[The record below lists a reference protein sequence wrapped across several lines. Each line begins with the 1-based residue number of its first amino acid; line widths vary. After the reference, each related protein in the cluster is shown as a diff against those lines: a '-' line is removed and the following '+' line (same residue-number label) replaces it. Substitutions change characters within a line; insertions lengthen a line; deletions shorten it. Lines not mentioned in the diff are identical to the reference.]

1 MKPMNIINPTE
12 LPDWF
17 VTELARASED
27 LTRSDHWKGLGEIVT
42 AEALQRTANQ
52 RAGIAGIRLGSGDPV
67 LLGKAL
73 LGRHSSRSGGGRA
86 S

>member
-1 MKPMNIINPTE
+1 MNIINTTE

-17 VTELARASED
+17 VSELAIASED
-27 LTRSDHWKGLGEIVT
+27 LTRSDHWQGLGEIVT
-42 AEALQRTANQ
+42 AETLQRTAHQ

-73 LGRHSSRSGGGRA
+73 LGRQSTRPGGGRA